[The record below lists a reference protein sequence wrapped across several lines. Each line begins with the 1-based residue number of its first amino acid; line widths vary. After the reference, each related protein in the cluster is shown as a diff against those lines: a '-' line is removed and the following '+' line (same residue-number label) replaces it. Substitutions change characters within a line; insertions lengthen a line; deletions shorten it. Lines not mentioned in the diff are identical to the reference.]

1 LTTTIT
7 VASAST
13 TLVISFIVVV
23 VVVVSHIEKQL
34 PNLFNAHSKSVKLS
48 PGNWFPTR
56 KGSIIVRVIH
66 HRAKANLL

>member
-1 LTTTIT
+1 LTTTIV
-7 VASAST
+7 VASAATMS
-13 TLVISFIVVV
+13 VISFIVVV
-23 VVVVSHIEKQL
+23 VVSHVEKQL

-56 KGSIIVRVIH
+56 KGSIIVRVIR